1 MEDDFRFE
9 GDDSQE
15 EEEEEEEEDGARPTL
30 DQRRIQRAA
39 GDHPLQERFR
49 EVSRQ
54 LLEKHGV
61 RIAKGVLL
69 LPETSA
75 IYTLPCR

>member
-1 MEDDFRFE
+1 MEDDFQIE
-9 GDDSQE
+9 GDDSQD
-15 EEEEEEEEDGARPTL
+15 EEEEEEDGARPTL
-30 DQRRIQRAA
+30 DQRRIQRAS

-61 RIAKGVLL
+61 RISKGVLL
-69 LPETSA
+69 LLHTSA
-75 IYTLPCR
+75 IYALPCR